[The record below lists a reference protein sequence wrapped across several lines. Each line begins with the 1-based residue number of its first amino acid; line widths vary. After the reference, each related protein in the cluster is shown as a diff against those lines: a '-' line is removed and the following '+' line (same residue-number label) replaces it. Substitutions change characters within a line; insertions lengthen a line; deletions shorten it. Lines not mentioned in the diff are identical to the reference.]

1 MQQAPAPVQT
11 DPAEPV
17 ISGPFIED
25 EPMIDRAF
33 IGGDIGVTPRT
44 LRNYQRAGTLPP
56 PDANLLGR
64 DLWQLSTYRRFKS
77 DLLAG
82 KFAIVKRPPHLQDD
96 AMPTK

>member
-1 MQQAPAPVQT
+1 MEDQSTENSAAL
-11 DPAEPV
+11 
-17 ISGPFIED
+17 D

-44 LRNYQRAGTLPP
+44 LRDYQKKGRLPP

-64 DLWQLSTYRRFKS
+64 DLWRLSTYRRFKA

-82 KFAIVKRPPHLQDD
+82 KFAMIRRLPHLRD
-96 AMPTK
+96 AEA